1 MQPRAKERPAVRGG
15 YLCERLR
22 LCLSIR
28 STTEKKMTPATHKE
42 CAPLC
47 ARLADLKKERS
58 AIEARRAAKERL
70 GVNSPADDAI
80 DTVQLRGLA
89 AELVPLQQLIKAWGC
104 DCDCDCDADDGGASP
119 GPSPSL

>member
-1 MQPRAKERPAVRGG
+1 
-15 YLCERLR
+15 
-22 LCLSIR
+22 
-28 STTEKKMTPATHKE
+28 MTPATHEE

-47 ARLADLKKERS
+47 ARLAALKEERS

-80 DTVQLRGLA
+80 DTVQLRDLA
-89 AELVPLQQLIKAWGC
+89 AELVLLQQLIKAWGC
-104 DCDCDCDADDGGASP
+104 DCDADGGASP